1 MAQRQSAHRER
12 EEKGGPMILIK
23 ALGML
28 ALAYAIGVVM
38 LGFSR

>member
-1 MAQRQSAHRER
+1 MSPAITRWV
-12 EEKGGPMILIK
+12 K